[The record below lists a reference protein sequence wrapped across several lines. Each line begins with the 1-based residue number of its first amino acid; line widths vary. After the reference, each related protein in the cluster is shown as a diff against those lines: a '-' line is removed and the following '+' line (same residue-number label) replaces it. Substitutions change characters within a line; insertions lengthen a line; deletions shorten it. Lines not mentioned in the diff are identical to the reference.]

1 MRETLLSTEKIIY
14 QIIFIPLL
22 IGTLITIG
30 FSIYVWIDLYNNVKI
45 VDYSTTNTYTL
56 TSNNK
61 QLTILGRTY
70 NLENDI
76 NNVKVDETIFGL
88 TLDDRWYI
96 QADYKQK
103 IEYKSRISY
112 TVNGKTYESSYI
124 IADVKGV
131 KEELSNEHYNLYF
144 NIIPIYIVVIL
155 VIVTILMG
163 IIYFNS
169 ARNLKIYLSAVYG
182 DRKWR

>member
-1 MRETLLSTEKIIY
+1 MYGLT
-14 QIIFIPLL
+14 
-22 IGTLITIG
+22 
-30 FSIYVWIDLYNNVKI
+30 LYNNVKI

-56 TSNNK
+56 TSNSK
-61 QLTILGRTY
+61 QLTILGKTY
-70 NLENDI
+70 TLENDI
-76 NNVKVDETIFGL
+76 SNVKVDETIFGL

-103 IEYKSRISY
+103 IEYKSHISY

>member
-1 MRETLLSTEKIIY
+1 MEHLL
-14 QIIFIPLL
+14 LL
-22 IGTLITIG
+22 AFLFMYGLT
-30 FSIYVWIDLYNNVKI
+30 LYNNVKI

-56 TSNNK
+56 TSNSK
-61 QLTILGRTY
+61 QLTILGKTY

-76 NNVKVDETIFGL
+76 SNVKVDETIFGL

-103 IEYKSRISY
+103 IEYKSHISY

-124 IADVKGV
+124 IKGV

>member
-1 MRETLLSTEKIIY
+1 MYGLT
-14 QIIFIPLL
+14 
-22 IGTLITIG
+22 
-30 FSIYVWIDLYNNVKI
+30 LYNNVKI

-56 TSNNK
+56 TSNSK
-61 QLTILGRTY
+61 QLTILGKTY

-76 NNVKVDETIFGL
+76 SNVKVDETIFGL

-103 IEYKSRISY
+103 IEYKSHISY

>member
-1 MRETLLSTEKIIY
+1 MLATEKILY
-14 QIIFIPLL
+14 QIIFISLL

-56 TSNNK
+56 TSNSK

-96 QADYKQK
+96 QVDYKQI

-112 TVNGKTYESSYI
+112 TVNGKAYESSYI

-131 KEELSNEHYNLYF
+131 KEKLSNEHYNLYF

-169 ARNLKIYLSAVYG
+169 AKNLKIYLEAVYG
-182 DRKWR
+182 DRKWH

>member
-1 MRETLLSTEKIIY
+1 MEHLL
-14 QIIFIPLL
+14 LL
-22 IGTLITIG
+22 AFLFMYGLT
-30 FSIYVWIDLYNNVKI
+30 LYNNVKI

-56 TSNNK
+56 TSNSK
-61 QLTILGRTY
+61 QLTILGKTY

-76 NNVKVDETIFGL
+76 SNVKVDETIFGL

-103 IEYKSRISY
+103 IEYKSHISY

>member
-1 MRETLLSTEKIIY
+1 MYGLT
-14 QIIFIPLL
+14 
-22 IGTLITIG
+22 
-30 FSIYVWIDLYNNVKI
+30 LYNNVKI

-56 TSNNK
+56 TSNSK
-61 QLTILGRTY
+61 QLTILGKTY

-76 NNVKVDETIFGL
+76 SNVKVDETL

-103 IEYKSRISY
+103 IEYKSHISY

>member
-1 MRETLLSTEKIIY
+1 MEHLL
-14 QIIFIPLL
+14 LL
-22 IGTLITIG
+22 AFLFMYGLT
-30 FSIYVWIDLYNNVKI
+30 LYNNVKI

-56 TSNNK
+56 TSNSK
-61 QLTILGRTY
+61 QLTILGKTY

-76 NNVKVDETIFGL
+76 SNVKVDETL

-103 IEYKSRISY
+103 IEYKSHISY

>member
-1 MRETLLSTEKIIY
+1 MEHLL
-14 QIIFIPLL
+14 LL
-22 IGTLITIG
+22 AFLFMYGLT
-30 FSIYVWIDLYNNVKI
+30 LYNNVKI

-56 TSNNK
+56 TSNSK
-61 QLTILGRTY
+61 QLTILGKTY

-76 NNVKVDETIFGL
+76 SNVKVDETIFGL

-96 QADYKQK
+96 HADYKQK
-103 IEYKSRISY
+103 IEYKSHISY

>member
-1 MRETLLSTEKIIY
+1 MRETLLSTEKIFY

-56 TSNNK
+56 TSNSK
-61 QLTILGRTY
+61 QLTILGKTY

-76 NNVKVDETIFGL
+76 SNVKVDETIFGL

-103 IEYKSRISY
+103 IEYKSHISY

>member
-56 TSNNK
+56 TSNSK
-61 QLTILGRTY
+61 QLTILGKTY

-103 IEYKSRISY
+103 IEYKSHISY

-124 IADVKGV
+124 IADVKSV
-131 KEELSNEHYNLYF
+131 KDKLSDEHYNLYF
-144 NIIPIYIVVIL
+144 NVIPIYIVVIL
-155 VIVTILMG
+155 VIVTIIIG
-163 IIYFNS
+163 VIYFNS
-169 ARNLKIYLSAVYG
+169 ARTLKIYLSAVYG
-182 DRKWR
+182 DRNWR